1 MSQLQLG
8 KSLAE
13 AMMKEDDR
21 VSAVREIFF
30 EYVKSPSLQHI
41 RDPHSII
48 RLAQEIVRSI
58 DRGNSVWR
66 KWDGQREILLKS
78 ALGCWIPI
86 VDLRVFLNCMPG
98 PRLTSTDVI
107 QRLKAQGLRR

>member
-1 MSQLQLG
+1 
-8 KSLAE
+8 
-13 AMMKEDDR
+13 MKEDDR